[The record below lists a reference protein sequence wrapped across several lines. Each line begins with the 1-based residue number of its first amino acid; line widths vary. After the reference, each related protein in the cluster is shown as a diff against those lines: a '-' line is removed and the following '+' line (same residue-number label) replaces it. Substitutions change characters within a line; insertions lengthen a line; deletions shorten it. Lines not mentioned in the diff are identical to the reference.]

1 MAVDAL
7 REKVLALKGENK
19 YMKEQHQE
27 VTEKY
32 AQTHGGVNFGTVG
45 TDLRKMDEDAHKRT
59 IGDLQAKPDRRA
71 VWNGVEF
78 LEGQDG
84 ASIDPLQTDD
94 VKLVK
99 RAVIKLKQE
108 NRQFASELEKT
119 ETLLTLQ
126 KDIES
131 ETTKYLQE
139 EQKRL
144 ELLAQQSA
152 LQAEEVAKKIQAQ
165 SQVIEDLEYKL
176 GI

>member
-7 REKVLALKGENK
+7 KEKVLALKGESK

-32 AQTHGGVNFGTVG
+32 AQTHGGVTVG
-45 TDLRKMDEDAHKRT
+45 AVESDLKKMDEEAHERMR
-59 IGDLQAKPDRRA
+59 GDLLAKTETRR

-78 LEGQDG
+78 LEGAEG
-84 ASIDPLQTDD
+84 AAIDPLQSND
-94 VKLVK
+94 VKLIK
-99 RAVIKLKQE
+99 RAVLKLKQE
-108 NRQFASELEKT
+108 NRLFASELEKT

-152 LQAEEVAKKIQAQ
+152 LQAEEVSKKINA
-165 SQVIEDLEYKL
+165 
-176 GI
+176 